1 MLFPIT
7 SYPLPIHALFEAAAI
22 AAGARY
28 YRKLMKASGVDLNG
42 LLNGKKFAVLLGC
55 LFGAAV
61 GNKLVFW
68 LEMPNL
74 FPLYWGKPAVWFA
87 GQSMVGGLL
96 GGLLGVE
103 LAKKWSGVRYSTG
116 DKFVFPVLLGVII
129 GRIGCFVAGLDDGT
143 FGNPTS
149 LPWGVDFGD
158 GIPRHPTQLYEI
170 LFVAVLWLFLKK
182 YQSRFAS
189 QSGLLFKI
197 MLCAYL
203 CWRLIVD
210 AIKPLPFDYGLGL
223 SGIQVTCAVALFIYL
238 PLTFSQWQKLK
249 AIS

>member
-1 MLFPIT
+1 
-7 SYPLPIHALFEAAAI
+7 
-22 AAGARY
+22 
-28 YRKLMKASGVDLNG
+28 
-42 LLNGKKFAVLLGC
+42 
-55 LFGAAV
+55 
-61 GNKLVFW
+61 
-68 LEMPNL
+68 
-74 FPLYWGKPAVWFA
+74 
-87 GQSMVGGLL
+87 
-96 GGLLGVE
+96 
-103 LAKKWSGVRYSTG
+103 
-116 DKFVFPVLLGVII
+116 
-129 GRIGCFVAGLDDGT
+129 
-143 FGNPTS
+143 
-149 LPWGVDFGD
+149 VDFGD